1 MDWHFS
7 LLQAMFRGNF
17 TNKLLG
23 QLNET
28 LFERHFRQQLFLDT
42 VDTRLLADS
51 RISRDP
57 EVEAQKLVK
66 SL

>member
-1 MDWHFS
+1 MQVLEHHN
-7 LLQAMFRGNF
+7 LGNRVE
-17 TNKLLG
+17 G
-23 QLNET
+23 ES
-28 LFERHFRQQLFLDT
+28 T

>member
-1 MDWHFS
+1 MGLIMHTYNVRMHVQVS
-7 LLQAMFRGNF
+7 KQVSKQ
-17 TNKLLG
+17 TS
-23 QLNET
+23 
-28 LFERHFRQQLFLDT
+28 T